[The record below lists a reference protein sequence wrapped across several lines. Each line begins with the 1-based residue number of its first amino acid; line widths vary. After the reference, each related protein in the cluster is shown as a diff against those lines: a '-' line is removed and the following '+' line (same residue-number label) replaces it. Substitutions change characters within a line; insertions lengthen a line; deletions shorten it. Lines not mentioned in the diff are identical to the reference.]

1 MTVQRKQVGVE
12 QAQKKIAER
21 EAKARS
27 QWRVSI
33 GGLVGG
39 ISGVTFAF
47 VALLRFESVML
58 SVVGFLVM
66 GVSLGMV
73 NPEQVMSRLPSFKK

>member
-1 MTVQRKQVGVE
+1 MTVNRQSISKDQVKE
-12 QAQKKIAER
+12 KIAER
-21 EAKARS
+21 EAKART
-27 QWRVSI
+27 QWLTSV

-47 VALLRFESVML
+47 VALLKFESVML

-66 GVSLGMV
+66 GVSLGV
-73 NPEQVMSRLPSFKK
+73 VTPEQVISRLPSFKK